1 MMQLLLYII
10 VAVVIGLIMAAIFG
24 FKIAGGWPGA
34 IIAGLLGAWIGDVLI
49 RELGPTIGGEHILP
63 AVIGSFVVILI
74 IGLLGRRANI
84 RT

>member
-10 VAVVIGLIMAAIFG
+10 VAVVVGLIMAALFG

-49 RELGPTIGGEHILP
+49 RELGPVIGGQYVLP
-63 AVIGSFVVILI
+63 AVIGAFVVVLI

>member
-1 MMQLLLYII
+1 MMQLILYII
-10 VAVVIGLIMAAIFG
+10 VAVVVGLIVAAIFG

-49 RELGPTIGGEHILP
+49 RELGPKMGDEHILP
-63 AVIGSFVVILI
+63 AVIGAFIVVLI